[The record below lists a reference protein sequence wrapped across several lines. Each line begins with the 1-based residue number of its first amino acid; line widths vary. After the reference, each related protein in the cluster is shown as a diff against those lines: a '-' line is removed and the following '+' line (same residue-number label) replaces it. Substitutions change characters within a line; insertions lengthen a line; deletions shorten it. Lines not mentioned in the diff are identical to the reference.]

1 MGPVELAMAHAN
13 MQALVDAAPVAIAMT
28 DRELR
33 FLRHS
38 PRWLQELG
46 LSGRDIVGR
55 TVFDVFPDYE
65 ETFGRAYQSALEGR
79 TLGADALWIVL
90 PDGRRVCLRS
100 EISPW
105 RAADGA
111 IGGLLI
117 FAHDLTEFHEALDRS
132 RRAERRLKI
141 ATEIANVHV
150 FEVDYVNEALFRAGA
165 ENSMLAE
172 RPTFEELRQNPLRN
186 IHPDDRARVA
196 ADVRRAEAT
205 GIPCRTEH
213 RMARDDGAEVWAF
226 TALEIER
233 DEGGEVLS
241 VFGALQ
247 DITERKRSEGE
258 IIRARDAAE
267 AANRAKSEFLA
278 TISHEI
284 RTPLNGVLGMAQS
297 MAADDLTEVQRGRLT
312 VLRRS
317 GEMLLALLN
326 DVLDLAKIE
335 AGKLEVEESEFDLEH
350 LVRGAVASHTAL
362 ASKKGVSVG
371 LQIADAARGCFLGDA
386 TRVRQ
391 ILHNLL
397 SNAVKFTDSGLV
409 SVRVDYTADNLRLE
423 VRDTGIGMSPETLA
437 TLFDKFVQADPST
450 TRRFGGTGLGLAICR
465 ELAEMLG
472 GGIAVESQHG
482 AGSVFTVRL
491 PVKWLS
497 APRPMTSRK
506 PAAPAP
512 GASLRTL
519 RVLAAEDNEVNQ
531 LVLKTL
537 LAQVGVQ
544 PVVVNDGREA
554 VEAWESGEWD
564 IVLMDVHMPEMDGV
578 SAVRLIRER
587 EAASGRRRT
596 PVLALTANAMT
607 HQHAQYT
614 AAGMDGLVP
623 KPIEA
628 QRLYDAL
635 EAVLAESEG
644 DAPEAAARA

>member
-1 MGPVELAMAHAN
+1 MGPDELASARVN
-13 MQALVDAAPVAIAMT
+13 MEALVDAAPVAIAMT

-33 FLRHS
+33 LLRHS
-38 PRWLQELG
+38 PRWRQELG
-46 LSGRDIVGR
+46 LAGRDIVGHK
-55 TVFDVFPDYE
+55 VFDVFPGYE
-65 ETFGRAYQSALEGR
+65 GPFGAAFQSALAGEVVGSD
-79 TLGADALWIVL
+79 GLWIVL
-90 PDGRRVCLRS
+90 PDGRRACVRS

-105 RAADGA
+105 RTADGEV
-111 IGGLLI
+111 GGLLI
-117 FAHDLTEFHEALDRS
+117 FVQDLTELHEALERS

-141 ATEIANVHV
+141 ATEISNVHV
-150 FEVDYVNEALFRAGA
+150 FEVDYVNKILFNTGA
-165 ENSMLAE
+165 RDLFLDT
-172 RPTFEELRQNPLRN
+172 PLTFEDLRKDPLCAV
-186 IHPDDRARVA
+186 HPDDRERVA
-196 ADVRRAEAT
+196 ADSRRVKAPGA
-205 GIPCRTEH
+205 PYRTEC
-213 RMARDDGAEVWAF
+213 RMARADGAEVWAF
-226 TALEIER
+226 AAMEAVKGEDGEIL
-233 DEGGEVLS
+233 GVI
-241 VFGALQ
+241 GAMQ
-247 DITERKRSEGE
+247 DITERKRSERE
-258 IIRARDAAE
+258 IIRARDDAE

-297 MAADDLTEVQRGRLT
+297 MAADNLTDVQRGRLKI
-312 VLRRS
+312 LRRS

-350 LVRGAVASHTAL
+350 LVRGVVAGHTAL

-371 LQIADAARGCFLGDA
+371 LQIADAARACFLGDA

-397 SNAVKFTDSGLV
+397 SNAVKFTTSGLV
-409 SVRVDYTADNLRLE
+409 SVRVDYTAETLWLE
-423 VRDTGIGMSPETLA
+423 VRDTGIGMTTETLA

-472 GGIAVESQHG
+472 GAIAVESEPG
-482 AGSVFTVRL
+482 VGSAFTVRL
-491 PVKWLS
+491 PLKWVS
-497 APRPMTSRK
+497 EPRQIASRK
-506 PAAPAP
+506 PPSPAP
-512 GASLRTL
+512 GADLRTL
-519 RVLAAEDNEVNQ
+519 RVLAAEDNEINQ
-531 LVLKTL
+531 IVLKTL
-537 LAQVGVQ
+537 LAQVGVH
-544 PVVVNDGREA
+544 PVVVNDGRQA
-554 VEAWESGEWD
+554 VEAWEAGEWD

-596 PVLALTANAMT
+596 PILALTANAMT

-635 EAVLAESEG
+635 ESALAEGEG
-644 DAPEAAARA
+644 DAPEAVARA